1 MKRTDV
7 KSRCPINFSL
17 ETFGDAWSL
26 LIVRDI
32 MVFGKQTYGEFLES
46 PERIGPSVLADRLAH
61 LEKRGIISKRPDEH
75 DKRKMIYS
83 LTKVGIT
90 TAPLVYELAMWGV
103 HTSPNPEVHPKLF
116 SIFQRNRD
124 EVLKATR
131 AALESG
137 STLFTGPNSVLVQLG
152 L

>member
-32 MVFGKQTYGEFLES
+32 MVFGKQTYGEFLDS

-61 LEKRGIISKRPDEH
+61 LEKRGIISKRPDKQ

-83 LTKVGIT
+83 LTKVGIS
-90 TAPLVYELAMWGV
+90 TAPLVYELAVWGA
-103 HTSPNPEVHPKLF
+103 HTSADAEVHPKLY
-116 SIFQRNRD
+116 SIFRRSRED
-124 EVLKATR
+124 VLAATYK
-131 AALESG
+131 ALESG
-137 STLFTGPNSVLVQLG
+137 SSLFTGSNSVLVQFEL
-152 L
+152 

>member
-32 MVFGKQTYGEFLES
+32 MVFGKQTYGEFLDS
-46 PERIGPSVLADRLAH
+46 SERIGPSVLADRLAH
-61 LEKRGIISKRPDEH
+61 LEKRGVISKRPDKQ

-83 LTKVGIT
+83 LTEVGVT
-90 TAPLVYELAMWGV
+90 TAPLVYELAVWGA
-103 HTSPNPEVHPKLF
+103 HTSFDAEVHPKLH
-116 SIFQRNRD
+116 SIFQHSRED
-124 EVLKATR
+124 VLAATYK
-131 AALESG
+131 ALESG
-137 STLFTGPNSVLVQLG
+137 SSLFTGPNSVLVQFG